1 MDQGPLRWLLD
12 VGLPRSTHEVIDA
25 VHVEDF
31 WRVPGP
37 AGIREAVA
45 LDRTLVTCNQDF
57 RGPSDLRL
65 DHPGIVVFE
74 DGVADHSEVERN
86 LLHLAFSI
94 GRGDQPISLRS
105 NRFLL
110 RPDRAIL
117 LIMPNGA
124 EVDVE
129 PWKQVSLAPL
139 PAVLSGRTE
148 LATA

>member
-1 MDQGPLRWLLD
+1 MSQRPIRWLLD
-12 VGLPRSTHEVIDA
+12 AGLPGTAYRAIDA
-25 VHVEDF
+25 VGVEEF
-31 WRVPGP
+31 QRVPGP

-65 DHPGIVVFE
+65 D
-74 DGVADHSEVERN
+74 
-86 LLHLAFSI
+86 
-94 GRGDQPISLRS
+94 QPISLRG

-129 PWKQVSLAPL
+129 PWRHVSLAPM
-139 PAVLSGRTE
+139 PAVLSG
-148 LATA
+148 AAS

>member
-1 MDQGPLRWLLD
+1 MAQRPIRWLLD
-12 VGLPRSTHEVIDA
+12 VGLPSTAYRAIDA
-25 VHVEDF
+25 VGVEDF
-31 WRVPGP
+31 RRVPGP
-37 AGIREAVA
+37 AGIREAVG

-57 RGPSDLRL
+57 RGPSDLQL

-74 DGVADHSEVERN
+74 EVVADHSEVERN
-86 LLHLAFSI
+86 LLHLEFCI
-94 GRGDQPISLRS
+94 GRLDPPISLRG

-129 PWKQVSLAPL
+129 PWRHVSLAPI
-139 PAVLSGRTE
+139 PAVLSG
-148 LATA
+148 AAS

>member
-1 MDQGPLRWLLD
+1 MDEGPLRWLLD
-12 VGLPRSTHEVIDA
+12 VGLPGTAYRAIDA
-25 VHVEDF
+25 VGVEDF
-31 WRVPGP
+31 RRVPGP

-57 RGPSDLRL
+57 RGPSDQHL

-74 DGVADHSEVERN
+74 EGLLDHSEVERN
-86 LLHLAFSI
+86 LLHLVFCI
-94 GRGDQPISLRS
+94 GRLDRPISLRS

-129 PWKQVSLAPL
+129 PWRQVSLAPM
-139 PAVLSGRTE
+139 PAALSG
-148 LATA
+148 AVS

>member
-1 MDQGPLRWLLD
+1 MDEGPLRWLLD
-12 VGLPRSTHEVIDA
+12 VGLPATAYRAIDA
-25 VHVEDF
+25 VGVEDF
-31 WRVPGP
+31 RRVPGP

-57 RGPSDLRL
+57 RGPSDLHL

-74 DGVADHSEVERN
+74 EGLLDHSEVERN
-86 LLHLAFSI
+86 LLHLAFCI
-94 GRGDQPISLRS
+94 GRLDRPISLRS

-129 PWKQVSLAPL
+129 PWRQVSLAPM
-139 PAVLSGRTE
+139 PAALSG
-148 LATA
+148 AVS

>member
-12 VGLPRSTHEVIDA
+12 VGLPRAAYKVIDA
-25 VHVEDF
+25 VAVEDF
-31 WRVPGP
+31 QRVPGP
-37 AGIREAVA
+37 AGIREAVT

-65 DHPGIVVFE
+65 DHPGVVVFE
-74 DGVADHSEVERN
+74 DGLVDRSEVERN
-86 LLHLAFSI
+86 LLHLAFRI
-94 GRGDQPISLRS
+94 ARGDQPITLRG

-117 LIMPNGA
+117 LIMPNGS

-129 PWKQVSLAPL
+129 PWRQVSLAPM
-139 PAVLSGRTE
+139 PAVLSG
-148 LATA
+148 AAS

>member
-12 VGLPRSTHEVIDA
+12 VGLPQTAYRAIDA
-25 VHVEDF
+25 VGVEEF
-31 WRVPGP
+31 RRVPGP
-37 AGIREAVA
+37 AGIRESVA

-74 DGVADHSEVERN
+74 EAVADRSEVERN
-86 LLHLAFSI
+86 LLHLAFRI
-94 GRGDQPISLRS
+94 GRLDQPISLRD

-124 EVDVE
+124 EVDIE
-129 PWKQVSLAPL
+129 PWRQVSLAPM
-139 PAVLSGRTE
+139 PAVLSG
-148 LATA
+148 AAS

>member
-1 MDQGPLRWLLD
+1 MDEAPLRWLLD
-12 VGLPRSTHEVIDA
+12 VGLPRTAYRAIDA
-25 VHVEDF
+25 VGVEDF
-31 WRVPGP
+31 RRVPGP

-57 RGPSDLRL
+57 RGPSDLHL

-74 DGVADHSEVERN
+74 EAVGDHSEVERN
-86 LLHLAFSI
+86 LLHLAFCTS
-94 GRGDQPISLRS
+94 RLDQPISLRG

-129 PWKQVSLAPL
+129 PWRQVSLAPV
-139 PAVLSGRTE
+139 PAVLSGV
-148 LATA
+148 AS

>member
-1 MDQGPLRWLLD
+1 MDQRPIRWLLD
-12 VGLPRSTHEVIDA
+12 VGLPPTASRAIDA
-25 VHVEDF
+25 VAVEEF
-31 WRVPGP
+31 RRVPGP

-65 DHPGIVVFE
+65 DHPGVVVFE
-74 DGVADHSEVERN
+74 EPVADHSEVERN
-86 LLHLAFSI
+86 LLHLAFRI
-94 GRGDQPISLRS
+94 GRLDQPISLRG

-129 PWKQVSLAPL
+129 PWRQVSLAPM
-139 PAVLSGRTE
+139 PAVLSG
-148 LATA
+148 AAS

>member
-1 MDQGPLRWLLD
+1 MDEAPLRWLLD
-12 VGLPRSTHEVIDA
+12 VGLPRAAYQAVDA
-25 VHVEDF
+25 VGIEEF
-31 WRVPGP
+31 QRVPGP

-45 LDRTLVTCNQDF
+45 LNRTLVTCNQDF

-65 DHPGIVVFE
+65 DHPGVVVFE
-74 DGVADHSEVERN
+74 ESLVDHSEVERN
-86 LLHLAFSI
+86 LLHLAFRI
-94 GRGDQPISLRS
+94 GRLDKPMSLRG

-129 PWKQVSLAPL
+129 PWRQVSLAPA
-139 PAVLSGRTE
+139 PAALSG
-148 LATA
+148 AAS

>member
-1 MDQGPLRWLLD
+1 MAQRPIRWLLD
-12 VGLPRSTHEVIDA
+12 VGLPGTAYRAIDA
-25 VHVEDF
+25 VGVEDF
-31 WRVPGP
+31 RRVPGP

-45 LDRTLVTCNQDF
+45 LHRTLVTCNQDF
-57 RGPSDLRL
+57 RGPSDLQL

-74 DGVADHSEVERN
+74 EVVADHSEVERN
-86 LLHLAFSI
+86 LLHLEFCI
-94 GRGDQPISLRS
+94 GRLDPPISLRG

-129 PWKQVSLAPL
+129 PWRHVSFAPM
-139 PAVLSGRTE
+139 PAVLSG
-148 LATA
+148 AAS

>member
-1 MDQGPLRWLLD
+1 MDQGPIRWLLD
-12 VGLPRSTHEVIDA
+12 VGLPRAACQAIDA
-25 VHVEDF
+25 VQVEEF
-31 WRVPGP
+31 RRVPGP

-65 DHPGIVVFE
+65 DHPGVVVFE
-74 DGVADHSEVERN
+74 DSLVDPSEVERN
-86 LLHLAFSI
+86 LLHLAFRI
-94 GRGDQPISLRS
+94 GRLDQPLSLRG

-117 LIMPNGA
+117 LIMPNGG

-129 PWKQVSLAPL
+129 PWRQVSLAPM
-139 PAVLSGRTE
+139 PAVLRG
-148 LATA
+148 API